1 MCGVLCF
8 ADLGV
13 KIMKKIMPMF
23 KDDRDKIIVIAMIV
37 ASMFFIFIPALLVVL
52 LLKEK
57 ISENSYQIA
66 KMFLNFE
73 LLLFLVSLIFI
84 VPAIG
89 WLLGAIL
96 GPLMMIFNAIIC
108 MLAFC
113 STTKGSEVKVPVPYE
128 FI

>member
-1 MCGVLCF
+1 M
-8 ADLGV
+8 
-13 KIMKKIMPMF
+13 MKKIMPMF
-23 KDDRDKIIVIAMIV
+23 KDDKDKIITIAMVV

-73 LLLFLVSLIFI
+73 LLLFLVSLIFL
-84 VPAIG
+84 VPVIG
-89 WLLGAIL
+89 WIFGVVL
-96 GPLMMIFNAIIC
+96 GPIIMIFNVIIC
-108 MLAFC
+108 VLALC
-113 STTKGSEVKVPVPYE
+113 STTKGTEVKVPVPYE